1 MFNRNRHLSLTD
13 ARHRMRKLLS
23 KPDAPVLPADVTT
36 TCVPVGTVPVRV
48 IPPIHKS
55 TPISSIQPTSY
66 QEPQSES
73 PAESPDL
80 TSSPALLD
88 NREKII
94 TDLCSLILRAEFLPD
109 PDLAIALFS
118 CLRLVT
124 EGKSTL
130 ARAQEQEQDQDQNVD
145 YDSEWRM

>member
-1 MFNRNRHLSLTD
+1 MFNRERHLSLTD
-13 ARHRMRKLLS
+13 ARVRLRKLLS
-23 KPDAPVLPADVTT
+23 KPGSPVLPADVTT
-36 TCVPVGTVPVRV
+36 TCVPVGSVPVHV
-48 IPPIHKS
+48 IPPVRKS
-55 TPISSIQPTSY
+55 TDAKSAPT
-66 QEPQSES
+66 
-73 PAESPDL
+73 PDL
-80 TSSPALLD
+80 TSTPALLD
-88 NREKII
+88 TREKII

-130 ARAQEQEQDQDQNVD
+130 TRASENQEQDQNVD